1 MTIMYCLE
9 VHYYIYVIYMIWYEH
24 ILLYWLYIVVG
35 FYIWFVL
42 QIILKDRYAWKYSNM
57 SSIKVAIRSEK
68 WRTAALNTNIQC
80 QTTKINFSN
89 ISLLLLITYI
99 TWHPPNSKSPD
110 SVHIHKN
117 EVHPTLEEK
126 WLCKRMNK
134 ISSHCFFERAFLLP
148 SKILSVEGHFFFIM

>member
-99 TWHPPNSKSPD
+99 TWHPPNSRARIPSIYIRMKF
-110 SVHIHKN
+110 IQRLKKN
-117 EVHPTLEEK
+117 GYVKEWTKLVATVFLRG
-126 WLCKRMNK
+126 LF
-134 ISSHCFFERAFLLP
+134 CFRQKFCR
-148 SKILSVEGHFFFIM
+148 